1 MHKVLLILFAF
12 IALSASVQ
20 AQSVGKI
27 SQASRNNTNSSQ
39 NRNNQPY
46 NPESIDNLD
55 NPDSAMNNQ
64 PQGIVFD
71 DPTLPDSVLRS
82 YVFSFEKI
90 VRDVKIRN
98 LKHPSLLPTGLHC
111 NDPLASVELPFFVS
125 LGALGQAH
133 KPLYFNPQQS
143 TLNFSPDPFPYSRQ
157 QLNTFKFFQTQTPY
171 TLLGYGSSIDKDYQ
185 IHIIHTQNIR
195 PRWNVAML
203 YDLISRD
210 GLYTNS
216 GLTSHYLDLSTNYYS
231 QDAKYQLL
239 ASIKY
244 NSIIQKEN
252 GGVTND
258 ITCWDYSRESGVPVQ
273 MYTAQNRWRDLEL
286 HLHQSY
292 NTVRQFDKVREY
304 EITVTD
310 SSATDS
316 TAKPKTRI
324 LRDTIHAPKPF
335 SLNTGVFA
343 LDLSY
348 ERHRH
353 LFYDNQTTSWF
364 YNYATIMQIDDTA
377 TNQFFDSTIH
387 HQLAA
392 ELYWTNDAYMQHRW
406 NNPLVITGGI
416 RPQIDI
422 VTFAAPG
429 QKVNELN
436 VSPFASARIHIG
448 KFLLTANAEET
459 NGERR
464 FGDYRLN
471 GTLSLDLGK
480 SHLSVSTLSEAQS
493 PNLIYYH
500 NEGIYSWNI
509 KEYNKIKQQHIAAEY
524 GYRSSEYDADLKP
537 TAPDSSV
544 HESQYS
550 KIHLSTF
557 NFKLSSTL
565 LSDNVWFDSQMRP
578 TQGDATALLLQADI
592 YGHLHLGWLN
602 LRTHQMLQHSNDNN
616 VVRVPL
622 FASKNSIYADFNL
635 FRNALRAQIG
645 VDLRYHT
652 KFLCDAW
659 NPVLGAFY
667 RQNDVE
673 VGNYL
678 IADVWLTLQVKRA
691 TIYLRAGHVN
701 APIEKLAG
709 LQPNYFSLPH
719 YPYEGFSL
727 YWGLIWR
734 FFD

>member
-1 MHKVLLILFAF
+1 MHKLLLIFLAF
-12 IALSASVQ
+12 IALSTSVH
-20 AQSVGKI
+20 AQIGTL
-27 SQASRNNTNSSQ
+27 SQSTGNRTNKSQ
-39 NRNNQPY
+39 NQRNQPY
-46 NPESIDNLD
+46 KPESQDELN

-71 DPTLPDSVLRS
+71 DQTLPDSVLRS
-82 YVFSFEKI
+82 HVFSFERML
-90 VRDVKIRN
+90 RDVKIRK

-111 NDPLASVELPFFVS
+111 NDPLASVDLPLFAS

-133 KPLYFNPQQS
+133 KPLSFNPQLS
-143 TLNFSPDPFPYSRQ
+143 NNNFFPDPFPYFRQ
-157 QLNTFKFFQTQTPY
+157 QLNTFKYFQTQTPY

-203 YDLISRD
+203 YDLVSRD

-239 ASIKY
+239 ATIKY

-258 ITCWDYSRESGVPVQ
+258 TSCWDYRRESGVPVQ

-286 HLHQSY
+286 HVHQSY
-292 NTVRQFDKVREY
+292 NTVRQFDRVNEY
-304 EITVTD
+304 EITVID
-310 SSATDS
+310 STATDS
-316 TAKPKTRI
+316 ASKTKTEI
-324 LRDTIHAPKPF
+324 LYDTIRAPKPF
-335 SLNTGVFA
+335 TFNTGVLA

-348 ERHRH
+348 ERHRR
-353 LFYDNQTTSWF
+353 LFYDNQATSWF
-364 YNYATIMQIDDTA
+364 YNYS
-377 TNQFFDSTIH
+377 TNQQFIDSTNNQFYDSTIH

-406 NNPLVITGGI
+406 KNPVVITGGI

-422 VTFAAPG
+422 VEFANPAK
-429 QKVNELN
+429 KVKELN
-436 VSPFASARIHIG
+436 VSPFASARIHLG
-448 KFLLTANAEET
+448 KFLLIANAEET

-464 FGDYRLN
+464 LGDYRLN
-471 GTLSLDLGK
+471 GTLSLNLGK
-480 SHLSVSTLSEAQS
+480 SQLSVSALSEAQS
-493 PNLIYYH
+493 PDLIYYH
-500 NEGIYSWNI
+500 NEGIYSWDINS
-509 KEYNKIKQQHIAAEY
+509 YNKVKQQRIAAEY
-524 GYRSSEYDADLKP
+524 GYRRTEYDADLMPKA
-537 TAPDSSV
+537 TDSIV
-544 HESQYS
+544 HEPQHS
-550 KIHLSTF
+550 KFQLNEF
-557 NFKLSSTL
+557 NFKFASTL
-565 LSDNVWFDSQMRP
+565 LSDNIWFDSQMRP

-592 YGHLHLGWLN
+592 FGHLQLGWFN
-602 LRTHQMLQHSNDNN
+602 LRTHQMLQHSSDNN

-635 FRNALRAQIG
+635 FHNALRAQIG

-709 LQPNYFSLPH
+709 MQPNYFSLPH